1 MGGTFRGSFCRG
13 GRIGGDVGAGLARR
27 RFWVCGGVRVEVAV
41 AAGRA
46 VPQVAGR
53 VGAGGVAL
61 VDEVVAGLAGS
72 GGLAAGL
79 PESAPRVAAA
89 AGGGGRT
96 RPKEAPPEHGE
107 APAPPPRKPKRKRG
121 GGGPGRLTPTPRDRG
136 GAPIPAAAV
145 AETPRHADD
154 HRGD

>member
-13 GRIGGDVGAGLARR
+13 GRVGGGAGGRAGRW
-27 RFWVCGGVRVEVAV
+27 RFWVCGRVRVEVAV

-79 PESAPRVAAA
+79 LEPAPRVAAA
-89 AGGGGRT
+89 AGGAART
-96 RPKEAPPEHGE
+96 GQQ
-107 APAPPPRKPKRKRG
+107 
-121 GGGPGRLTPTPRDRG
+121 
-136 GAPIPAAAV
+136 
-145 AETPRHADD
+145 
-154 HRGD
+154 

>member
-13 GRIGGDVGAGLARR
+13 GRIGGGVGGGLARG
-27 RFWVCGGVRVEVAV
+27 RFWGWGGGRFEVAV

-79 PESAPRVAAA
+79 LEPAPRVAAA
-89 AGGGGRT
+89 AGGAART
-96 RPKEAPPEHGE
+96 GQQ
-107 APAPPPRKPKRKRG
+107 
-121 GGGPGRLTPTPRDRG
+121 
-136 GAPIPAAAV
+136 
-145 AETPRHADD
+145 
-154 HRGD
+154 